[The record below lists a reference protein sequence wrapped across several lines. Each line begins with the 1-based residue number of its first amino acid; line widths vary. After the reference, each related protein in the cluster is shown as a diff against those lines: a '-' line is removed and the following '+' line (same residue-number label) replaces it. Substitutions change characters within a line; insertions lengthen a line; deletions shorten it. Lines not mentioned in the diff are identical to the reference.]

1 MTVRVFV
8 DTNVLIYS
16 RDAND
21 PQKATLSA
29 EWLRRLRPDGL
40 ILSPQVLNEAYAVG
54 LWKYKDVGTAALA
67 GWIRDLQRY
76 CTAPLNVETV
86 GLALELHE
94 ETKLS
99 WWDCLIVASAL
110 MAGCRY
116 LLSEDMQH
124 DRIIR
129 TLRLINPFAIGPS
142 AVIDQN

>member
-16 RDAND
+16 RDGNE
-21 PQKATLSA
+21 PKKAAMSA

-40 ILSPQVLNEAYAVG
+40 ILSPQVLDEIFSVG

-67 GWIRDLQRY
+67 TWIRELQRY
-76 CTAPLNVETV
+76 CTAPLDSQTV
-86 GLALELHE
+86 DLALDLHE

-99 WWDCLIVASAL
+99 WWDCVIVASAL

-129 TLRLINPFAIGPS
+129 TVRLINPFAIGPS
-142 AVIDQN
+142 ALLDQN